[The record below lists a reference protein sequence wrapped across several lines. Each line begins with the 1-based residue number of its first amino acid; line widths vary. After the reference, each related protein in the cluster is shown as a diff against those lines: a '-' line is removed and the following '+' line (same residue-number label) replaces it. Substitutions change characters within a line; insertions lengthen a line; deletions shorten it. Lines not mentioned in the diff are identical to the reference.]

1 MTGTSGKTT
10 TAYLLEAALAAAG
23 ATTALIGTVETRMRG
38 RHVPSAFTTPEA
50 PDLQALLAAM
60 VEEGVTHTAMEVS
73 SHALVQGRVGGT
85 TFAVGA
91 FTNLSAEHL
100 DFHPTM
106 EDYFA
111 AKARLFDGRAG
122 PTSSASTTHG
132 VSASPPPCTR
142 GTLVRIERPKGP
154 LARRRGRGR
163 GQSR

>member
-1 MTGTSGKTT
+1 
-10 TAYLLEAALAAAG
+10 
-23 ATTALIGTVETRMRG
+23 MRG

-85 TFAVGA
+85 AFAVGA

-111 AKARLFDGRAG
+111 AKARLFDGAGGRARRR
-122 PTSSASTTHG
+122 ASTTPG
-132 VSASPPPCTR
+132 GSD
-142 GTLVRIERPKGP
+142 
-154 LARRRGRGR
+154 
-163 GQSR
+163 